1 MRYFIDLSYNGTNF
15 HGWQVQPNA
24 LTVQSLMNDCLS
36 TLLTEEINCVGAGR
50 TDTGVHAKQMIAH
63 FDCDKIFNPIDLV
76 SKLNAFLPKDIAIRS
91 IRKVQSKAHA
101 RFDAKRRT
109 YVYKIC
115 SSKNVFEYDKSYFFK
130 NKLDLE
136 LMNEASLML
145 MNYSDFES
153 FSRKNSDVK
162 TFICYLSEA
171 TWTESNDFIQFKI
184 SADRFLRNMVRAI
197 VGTMIDIGTKKTSLK
212 EFDRIIQSKDRSLA
226 GASAPSRGLYLTHI
240 DYNNSIF
247 KDV

>member
-36 TLLTEEINCVGAGR
+36 TLLTEKINCVGAGR

-63 FDCDKIFNPIDLV
+63 FDCDKIFNPINLV

>member
-1 MRYFIDLSYNGTNF
+1 MRFFLEFSYAGTHY
-15 HGWQVQPNA
+15 HGWQRQPNA
-24 LTVQSLMNDCLS
+24 LSVQEVMENALG
-36 TLLTEEINCVGAGR
+36 TLLKTPTPLVAAGR
-50 TDTGVHAKQMIAH
+50 TDTGVHARQMIAH
-63 FDCDKIFNPIDLV
+63 FDCEKTFSSKNLV

-101 RFDAKRRT
+101 RFDAKKRT

-130 NKLDLE
+130 NKLDLG
-136 LMNEASLML
+136 LMNEACLIM
-145 MNYSDFES
+145 MNYTNFES
-153 FSRKNSDVK
+153 FSRTNSDVK
-162 TFICYLSEA
+162 TFICHLSEA
-171 TWTESNDFIQFKI
+171 SWTEAKGFIYFKI

-197 VGTMIDIGTKKTSLK
+197 VGTMIDVGVKKTTLL
-212 EFDRIIQSKDRSLA
+212 EFDRIIQSKDRTKA
-226 GASAPSRGLYLTHI
+226 GASAPSRGLYLTQI